1 MQRLALKKILFTVC
15 FTLVVTLGSLTA
27 LWVVHAATPALDVG
41 LNGDVAAT
49 TGLATT
55 DVRLVV
61 ARIIRTVLGLLGIIA
76 LVIVL
81 YGGFSYMTAGGD
93 DEKVGSAKKILV
105 NGGIGLL
112 IILSSYAITS
122 FVISR
127 LVSATT
133 GVDNGQNC
141 TGPNCTDGSGG
152 SGTGFNA
159 SGNAFYVSSL
169 PSNGNLC
176 IRNVHPSVVFS
187 KEVDIATL
195 SGNVVVSAVGGSAV
209 SGKWEYGTKKAVVF
223 FVPVGDCAP
232 STGQDCLLP
241 KTSYT
246 ITFQNP
252 SAIKS
257 ADGTQ
262 SLNCSIKGGCGP
274 VTFTTGEGVDRLPPQ
289 ITITEPLANASFQAG
304 VAIPVTVSYTDDN
317 GIQNVSVYQGAAVV
331 GSKSVNGCQ
340 KTGSVELSWVTGG
353 LDAGAY
359 TLQALG
365 TDWSGGQD
373 TKNIAVNLKPNHCFN
388 NQLEADLGEKQ
399 VGPTACGGECGSC
412 AGESCTANADCGSGF
427 CQVPAGGGAG
437 VCIQRTTVNGLSPN
451 SGAPGTFVTVSGK
464 YFGSTGRIYFAAV
477 ANPNITKET
486 DWVEAKAVS
495 CGAGFN
501 SWSSSQI
508 IVEVPA
514 NAVPGPVAV
523 FSGAA
528 TLKAAATANTSLFD
542 TTRDA
547 WGPLVGDFTVN
558 DEVHPSICALNPA
571 VGKSGSAIAL
581 IGKNFG
587 LLSTTANQVTFGTAV
602 AVTRPNDWVDALIK
616 TTVPNLEQGTV
627 TVRVTSN
634 GRQSNAV
641 TFSVQEGASE
651 TAPFIN
657 TISTTSGARG
667 EYITISGRNFGS
679 KLGAVWF
686 KAAPTSEAIL
696 GSFDFPDSCQA
707 AVWRDDQIIVK
718 FPLDKGSVGTS
729 YLLQIKTADD
739 AVSAIDSNTT
749 FALIAGTPNPGI
761 CKISPLSGTVPFAAG
776 QVLTLSGEYFGTQPG
791 IYFWKASANTADMSS
806 RALTAATDITSRSN
820 STISLRP
827 PAGAQTGPVVV
838 VRGEDSK
845 VSNPINFTVGSC
857 VQNNNTCP
865 VSGYTCCSSGADA
878 GSCKP
883 AGELC
888 SQGVRSAGYVWRFS
902 SAAIPVVP
910 HVVERCDAG
919 TDQGRN
925 LPSPSPSIQWDQSA
939 NGDSHNVCRTALA
952 TVELT
957 ALIDQKTVTKDTV
970 IVNKCSGVDEKNNCL
985 NPVRVDLTTDSYGV
999 KTAMTDSGG
1008 SPHAFL
1014 QVGPAT
1020 RSWEDNTWYQVA
1032 LTSGIRSA
1040 GSASST
1046 ALALA
1051 ADRPC
1056 QIAGSAYCYVFKTDT
1071 KNCALK
1077 AVVVT
1082 PYSYWTKVL
1091 ESPIKLR
1098 TSAGSATE
1106 LYYRGNGLSNQ
1117 RCIMMDVSGFNWQW
1131 NSENTGYAAM
1141 YGSVNA
1147 PVSQVSALANTVAI
1161 GLTNP
1166 DEAINIVAVASTGTA
1181 SYAGKS
1187 PLTIDLSD
1195 PGVVDYWPRCL
1206 EACTNAEVAVRFNT
1220 TMSLRNLPGTIQGGS
1235 VQLLKCTDENC
1246 LSTQSVVNLNDIT
1259 LDPTSNYSVLKIA
1272 NSLTGS
1278 QLLEPNTLY
1287 KVVVSTASTDP
1298 AAATNQ
1304 LWSAAKLNDP
1314 QTSSKPFNQEFTW
1327 RFRTKNGQCQ
1337 VDKAV
1342 VNPPEFFGKSI
1353 AEKTVYTVQPYAAPD
1368 SCSTQG
1374 QKLNPW
1380 SVSWNWSSADSK
1392 VASVTSFSTKGNNPS
1407 CTPSCIRKGSDVPA
1421 TQANVVPVC
1430 GNGKVEAGEDCDG
1443 PDSAKGCALNCLFA
1457 GNTAATCGNGI
1468 VEPNLGEACDPKD
1481 PKTATGCSLSCRHLG
1496 SSVTTDASNTNASI
1510 CGNSSIGSGEDCD
1523 TGITKSVANPLS
1535 QLNCSQK
1542 CLHTGSRLSKQW
1554 CIANALTRGGFSGT
1568 EFDAACGL
1576 SFSQCG
1582 DRVLTPDEDSGCDDP
1597 NTGWNSGACTQYCL
1611 KKTSTECVPGTEG
1624 CDANGRHTG
1633 SSLLYSTPSSCGDGT
1648 AGTGEDA
1655 VCETGLVIN
1664 HSGLIDPWTLATGVG
1679 LGTPKGVPAAQTTFV
1694 KAVTNQNNRS
1704 VSGSGVFSVACGY
1717 QTDLDCKRTFGS
1729 DYSVGENTC
1738 CYRKP
1743 GLISTYPANNA
1754 ATVCP
1759 NTYLEA
1765 VFDSKIDENTLT
1777 GNVLIARGGN
1787 TTCAAGQQDV
1797 TNLIARTE
1805 SYIALPWYK
1814 KVLAQAVAAFKNVFL
1829 GSDVAALVTPVTNW
1843 CVGQDIGVARVA
1855 PVVGAPT
1862 STSRISIQINTPL
1875 AFTTDY
1881 AVILK
1886 EGVKDTNGVSIG
1898 KLATKNISWHFSTSD
1913 KICEVNKVTVNPPEW
1928 SFSVANATTTL
1939 EAAAFTSN
1947 GSKVQPIP
1955 GFYDWQYRW
1964 GPIDNPY
1971 VSLQT
1976 TNTTLNVITAQ
1987 NRNGEIDLRA
1997 EANITT
2003 NKYTSATGPVATG
2016 SSHEIVFLCENPW
2029 PPKSIYI
2036 DNQGPFTI
2044 FPYQDKAGN
2053 NDGFDLSGNVFNNS
2067 TIPASMAVMDGYF
2080 NFGTYYCADN
2090 GATGTADDL
2099 PYLRPTVQTSGTA
2112 ISATGAL
2119 KKFFFT
2125 NDKNADAIGI
2135 QVFANPKHLSPTD
2148 WYSLS
2153 KANGGQGFIGSTQ
2166 SVKVDGYN
2174 AITDGNNIYVDAL
2187 NYSAVTKNIYST
2199 IYLFSIN
2206 ANADASTRKVFE
2218 QLLTNLNFNSNISN
2232 YGYCGTS
2239 VDNPGFQ
2246 TQCQSDIDCNQG
2258 QVCSN
2263 SIDKLK
2269 RNYDRLHG
2277 LNAFQ
2282 VALASYAAQHDKK
2295 YPSMQEGS
2303 YLTGQTV
2310 STWPSWATLGNTLGQ
2325 SAPVDPIN
2333 RLTAAGTCSV
2343 STNKF
2348 CTVNA
2353 DCGGTE
2359 TCVLHDPITA
2369 WSATDRRFSFA
2380 CPPASYAYRYA
2391 AASAGA
2397 NYTVRA
2403 RFENTGLSITNQAA
2417 FMADFI
2423 DPTKFITDS
2432 SNGICNQDQE
2442 IASLNTGVCGDGVV
2456 NTVRGEQ
2463 CDPVGQTRYGA
2474 CNADQNG
2481 KIKVD
2486 VCDSSCRWKA
2496 ADTAF
2501 VDCSFL
2507 SKCGNGAVEVG
2518 EKCDDGKLNGRYN
2531 HCTTKCTLPTKD
2543 DVGFCG
2549 DGVVEAKYEVC
2560 DIRAMMDD
2568 KPGLCVGGVRT
2579 GQPCSVSVDCNAV
2592 NGVQSSYGGVCK
2604 LITEAKIKYAQTKS
2618 ASCNWD
2624 CQSTG
2629 PYCGD
2634 GIVQSDWGEDCD
2646 GATSACTVGDQGGK
2660 RSCSTSCK
2668 WTDPSAV
2675 AWWRFDEAS
2684 LKDDKMTF
2692 SDASGINKGVCDGA
2706 KNECPVFTNSGKY
2719 NGAFIFSGGNFVT
2732 VPHYTSF
2739 DVANVTLEA
2748 WIKLIPGTAEGWK
2761 NILLKQNGL
2770 NAMEAE
2776 KDYNFSYYNTDKILK
2791 LGFSSPGRF
2800 GKAEGVLPTG
2810 LSAGEWH
2817 HVAVTVANSSVHAI
2831 KFYVDGKPLAD
2842 GNISMSDAGVI
2853 GLSADRNYPVYLG
2866 GNGGVDELKV
2876 YDRVLTSSEVAAEA
2890 QSPWFCALGG
2900 AALAVGDGPRC
2911 GDAKVDTGE
2920 ACDKGAANGQ
2930 SCNPSY
2936 GKTCAY
2942 CSNDCKNI
2950 IDVQAKTYCGDG
2962 VVQGTP
2968 FGNEICDMDAVSK
2981 SVYVL
2986 SASPLTENTFN
2997 AAHGGYRLL
3006 SCTEQPQDDYTQ
3018 KKEISAPACG
3028 AVCGVP
3034 TSNCAKCGVDYTKGV
3049 GIAGELIN
3057 VLSPTS
3063 TNPLLGGGGVVSSY
3077 VVGNVAYGAV
3087 TGGNPSSMD
3096 VYIGLDM
3103 APKKLVAHT
3112 AWAAESDKNYVLK
3125 DPAFDAT
3132 ATGNQVKLN
3141 SYPLCS
3147 TGDPRYTL
3155 RLNGDTTHRF
3165 DFPVFAA
3172 VSPEQYDLVL
3182 SPVINN
3188 QVRPNDVRVVVSWVR
3203 EAGFY
3208 GGFTVP
3214 LAGKGKTEGATF
3226 AGKLSSGLTYYNAP
3240 RINGIGYHGFGTTK
3254 NSTNEEA
3261 FFVNTDA
3268 KPYNGTT
3275 VTSEMTNDQYA
3286 FYVRTSGESIARYK
3300 TTAKLRV
3307 DVYFPENDSANNHFA
3322 TPAMTFYMNSAS
3334 PSDNPNANYWHV
3346 FNIKR
3351 ATVPTPD
3358 PVTSRIIPVNKIVT
3372 ESKFF

>member
-1 MQRLALKKILFTVC
+1 M
-15 FTLVVTLGSLTA
+15 A
-27 LWVVHAATPALDVG
+27 LWVVNAATPALDVG

-49 TGLATT
+49 TGLAAT

-76 LVIVL
+76 LLIVL

-127 LVSATT
+127 LVSAST
-133 GVDNGQNC
+133 GVDSGQSC
-141 TGPNCTDGSGG
+141 TGPNCPDTSGSG
-152 SGTGFNA
+152 GTGFNT

-169 PSNGNLC
+169 PPNGNLC
-176 IRNVHPSVVFS
+176 IRNVHPSIVFS
-187 KEVDIATL
+187 KEVDVATL
-195 SGNVVVSAVGGSAV
+195 SGNVVVSAAGGAAV
-209 SGKWEYGTKKAVVF
+209 SGKWEYGSKKAVVF
-223 FVPVGDCAP
+223 FVPQGDCAP
-232 STGQDCLLP
+232 STGQDCLLA
-241 KTSYT
+241 KTAYT

-289 ITITEPLANASFQAG
+289 ITITQPLANASFQAG
-304 VAIPVTVSYTDDN
+304 ATLPVTVSYTDDN
-317 GIQNVSVYQGAAVV
+317 GVQNVSLYQGETAL
-331 GSKSVNGCQ
+331 GSKTINGCQ
-340 KTGSVELSWVTGG
+340 KTGSVELSWPTNG

-373 TKNIAVNLKPNHCFN
+373 TKSVALNLKPNHCFN
-388 NQLEADLGEKQ
+388 SQLEADLGEKQ
-399 VGPTACGGECGSC
+399 AGPPACGGECGSC
-412 AGESCTANADCGSGF
+412 AGESCSVNADCGSGF

-437 VCIQRTTVNGLSPN
+437 VCVQRATITGLSPN
-451 SGAPGTFVTVSGK
+451 SGAPGTFVTISGK
-464 YFGSTGRIYFAAV
+464 YLGSSGHVYFAAV
-477 ANPNITKET
+477 ANPSITKEA

-495 CGAGFN
+495 CGGSSFG

-508 IVEVPA
+508 IVEVPQS
-514 NAVPGPVAV
+514 AVPGPVAV
-523 FSGAA
+523 FSGSA
-528 TLKAAATANTSLFD
+528 TLKTAATANTSLFD

-558 DEVHPSICALNPA
+558 GEVHPSICALNPTR
-571 VGKSGSAIAL
+571 GKSGSAIAI

-587 LLSTTANQVTFGTAV
+587 LLSTTANQVTFGTTP

-616 TTVPNLEQGTV
+616 TTVPNLEQGDV
-627 TVRVTSN
+627 VVKVTSN
-634 GRQSNAV
+634 GQQSNGI

-657 TISTTSGARG
+657 ALSTASGARG

-679 KLGAVWF
+679 RLGAVWF
-686 KAAPTSEAIL
+686 KATPESEATL
-696 GSFDFPDSCQA
+696 GGFDFPGSCQT

-729 YLLQIKTADD
+729 YLVQVKTADD
-739 AVSAIDSNTT
+739 AVSPVDSNTT
-749 FALIAGTPNPGI
+749 FALVAGTPNPGI
-761 CKISPLSGTVPFAAG
+761 CKISPVSGNVPFAQG
-776 QVLTLSGEYFGTQPG
+776 QVLTLSGEYFGAQPN
-791 IYFWKASANTADMSS
+791 IYFWKAAANAADMSS
-806 RALTAATDITSRSN
+806 RALVAKTDIVSASN
-820 STISLRP
+820 GSISLRP
-827 PAGAQTGPVVV
+827 PTGAQTGPIVV

-845 VSNPINFTVGSC
+845 VSNPINFTVANC
-857 VQNNNTCP
+857 VQSNNTCP
-865 VSGYTCCSSGADA
+865 VAGYTCCSAGADA

-888 SQGVRSAGYVWRFS
+888 SQGTRSSGYVWRFS
-902 SAAIPVVP
+902 SAAIPIVP
-910 HVVERCDAG
+910 RVVERCDAG
-919 TDQGRN
+919 TDQGKN

-957 ALIDQKTVTKDTV
+957 AQLDQKTVTKDTV
-970 IVNKCSGVDEKNNCL
+970 IVNKCSGVDDKNNCL
-985 NPVRVDLTTDSYGV
+985 NPVRVDLTSDSYSV
-999 KTAMTDSGG
+999 KAAMTDNGG
-1008 SPHAFL
+1008 GAHTYL
-1014 QVGPAT
+1014 QLGPT
-1020 RSWEDNTWYQVA
+1020 NRSWEDNAWYQVA
-1032 LTSGIRSA
+1032 LTTGIRSA

-1091 ESPIKLR
+1091 EAPIKLR
-1098 TSAGSATE
+1098 TTVGSATD

-1117 RCIMMDVSGFNWQW
+1117 HCVMMDVSGFNWQW
-1131 NSENTGYAAM
+1131 NSENTEYAAM
-1141 YGSVNA
+1141 YGSLNA
-1147 PVSQVSALANTVAI
+1147 PVSQVSALANTVAV
-1161 GLTNP
+1161 GLANP
-1166 DEAINIVAVASTGTA
+1166 DDAVSIVAVASTGTA

-1195 PGVVDYWPRCL
+1195 PSVVDYWPRCQ

-1272 NSLTGS
+1272 NSLSGS

-1287 KVVVSTASTDP
+1287 KVVVSTAPTDP

-1314 QTSSKPFNQEFTW
+1314 QTSSRPFNQEFTW
-1327 RFRTKNGQCQ
+1327 RFKTKKEQCQ
-1337 VDKAV
+1337 VDRAV
-1342 VNPPEFFGKSI
+1342 VNPPEFSGKSI

-1368 SCSTQG
+1368 ACSTQG
-1374 QKLNPW
+1374 QKINPW
-1380 SVSWNWSSADSK
+1380 SVSWNWSSADTK
-1392 VASVTSFSTKGNNPS
+1392 VASVTSFSTRGSNPS

-1421 TQANVVPVC
+1421 TQANLLPVC

-1443 PDSAKGCALNCLFA
+1443 PDSAKGCTLNCLFA

-1468 VEPNLGEACDPKD
+1468 VEQNLGEACDPKD

-1496 SSVTTDASNTNASI
+1496 SKTTVNASDTSASI
-1510 CGNSSIGSGEDCD
+1510 CGNGTVGSGEDCD
-1523 TGITKSVANPLS
+1523 TGIMKAVSNPLS
-1535 QLNCSQK
+1535 QLSCSQA
-1542 CLHTGSRLSKQW
+1542 CLHTGSRLSKAW
-1554 CIANALTRGGFSGT
+1554 CAANTLTRGGFSNT
-1568 EFDAACGL
+1568 EFQAACGQ

-1582 DRVLTPDEDSGCDDP
+1582 DKVLTPDEDTGCDDP
-1597 NTGWNSGACTQYCL
+1597 NTGWNSSACTQYCL

-1633 SSLLYSTPSSCGDGT
+1633 SSLLYTAPSSCGDGT
-1648 AGTGEDA
+1648 VGTGEDA
-1655 VCETGLVIN
+1655 VCETGLVIT

-1679 LGTPKGVPAAQTTFV
+1679 LGIPQGEPAAQRTLV
-1694 KAVTNQNNRS
+1694 KATTNQNNRS

-1729 DYSVGENTC
+1729 DYSVGQNTC

-1743 GLISTYPANNA
+1743 GLLSTYPANNA
-1754 ATVCP
+1754 AAVCP

-1777 GNVLIARGGN
+1777 GNVLVARGSSAA
-1787 TTCAAGQQDV
+1787 CAAGQQDV
-1797 TNLIARTE
+1797 TDLIARTE
-1805 SYIALPWYK
+1805 SHIALPWYK
-1814 KVLAQAVAAFKNVFL
+1814 NVLVRVGAVLKNVFL
-1829 GSDVAALVTPVTNW
+1829 GSDAAAVTTPVSNW
-1843 CVGQDIGVARVA
+1843 CVGQDVGVAHVA
-1855 PVVGAPT
+1855 PVAGAPT

-1875 AFTTDY
+1875 AFMTDY

-1886 EGVKDTNGVSIG
+1886 EGVKDVNGVSIG
-1898 KLATKNISWHFSTSD
+1898 KLATKNISWHFSTTD
-1913 KICEVNKVTVNPPEW
+1913 KICEISKVNVYPPEW
-1928 SFSVANATTTL
+1928 SFSAANATTTL
-1939 EAAAFTSN
+1939 EASAYTSA
-1947 GSKVQPIP
+1947 GAKVQPIT

-1964 GPIDNPY
+1964 GPQDNPY
-1971 VSLQT
+1971 VSLQAG
-1976 TNTTLNVITAQ
+1976 NGALNVITAQ

-2003 NKYTSATGPVATG
+2003 NKYTSATGGVATG

-2029 PPKSIYI
+2029 PPKDIFVN
-2036 DNQGPFTI
+2036 NQGPYTI
-2044 FPYQDKAGN
+2044 FPYQDTAGN
-2053 NDGFDLSGNVFNNS
+2053 NDGFDLTQNIFNNS
-2067 TIPASMAVMDGYF
+2067 TIPASSAVMDGYF

-2090 GATGTADDL
+2090 GASGTSDDL

-2135 QVFANPKHLSPTD
+2135 QVFANPKHLSPSD

-2153 KANGGQGFIGSTQ
+2153 KANGGQGFIGNTQ
-2166 SVKVDGYN
+2166 RVTVDGYS

-2206 ANADASTRKVFE
+2206 ANADATTRKVFE
-2218 QLLTNLNFNSNISN
+2218 QLLTNLKFNSNISN

-2239 VDNPGFQ
+2239 SNNPGFEI
-2246 TQCQSDIDCNQG
+2246 QCQSDLDCNQG

-2263 SIDKLK
+2263 SVDKLK

-2282 VALASYAAQHDKK
+2282 VALASYASAHDKK

-2333 RLTAAGTCSV
+2333 RLAAAGTCSV

-2369 WSATDRRFSFA
+2369 WSTIDRRFSFA
-2380 CPPASYAYRYA
+2380 CPPASYAYRYSA
-2391 AASAGA
+2391 AAAGA

-2403 RFENTGLSITNQAA
+2403 KFETTGLTIANQSM

-2423 DPTKFITDS
+2423 DPTKFITDNAS
-2432 SNGICNQDQE
+2432 GICNQDQE
-2442 IASLNTGVCGDGVV
+2442 IATLNTGVCGDGVV
-2456 NTVRGEQ
+2456 NTTRGEQ
-2463 CDPVGQTRYGA
+2463 CDPAGQTRYGA
-2474 CNADQNG
+2474 CGAEQNG

-2507 SKCGNGAVEVG
+2507 SKCGNGVVEVG

-2531 HCTTKCTLPTKD
+2531 HCTNKCTLPTKD
-2543 DVGFCG
+2543 DLGFCG

-2560 DIRAMMDD
+2560 DIRAMMDN
-2568 KPGLCVGGVRT
+2568 KPGLCVGGART
-2579 GQPCSVSVDCNAV
+2579 GQPCSVSGDCNVV
-2592 NGVQSSYGGVCK
+2592 NGVQTSYSGICK

-2624 CQSTG
+2624 CQATG

-2634 GIVQSDWGEDCD
+2634 GIVQSDWGEECD
-2646 GATSACTVGDQGGK
+2646 GASSACTLDDQSGK
-2660 RSCSTSCK
+2660 RACSASCK
-2668 WTDPSAV
+2668 WTDPAAV
-2675 AWWRFDEAS
+2675 AWWRFDDAAV
-2684 LKDDKMTF
+2684 KDAKVTF
-2692 SDASGINKGVCDGA
+2692 SDSAGINNGVCDSD
-2706 KNECPVFTNSGKY
+2706 KNECPAYTQNGKN
-2719 NGAFIFSGGNFVT
+2719 NGAFVFADGNFIT
-2732 VPHYTSF
+2732 VPHYKAF

-2748 WIKLIPGTAEGWK
+2748 WIKLTPGTNEGWK

-2770 NAMEAE
+2770 NAMESE

-2800 GKAEGVLPTG
+2800 GKAEGVLPVG
-2810 LSAGEWH
+2810 LAAGEWH
-2817 HVAVTVANSSVHAI
+2817 HVAVTVGNSSVHAI
-2831 KFYVDGKPLAD
+2831 RFYVDGKPLAD
-2842 GNISMSDAGVI
+2842 GSVSMSDAGTL
-2853 GLSADRNYPVYLG
+2853 GMAADQNYPIYLG
-2866 GNGGVDELKV
+2866 GNGGLDEVKV
-2876 YDRVLTSSEVAAEA
+2876 YARVLTPAEVASEA
-2890 QSPWFCALGG
+2890 QSPWFCAAGG
-2900 AALAVGDGPRC
+2900 TVATTAAPGCGDG
-2911 GDAKVDTGE
+2911 KVDAGE
-2920 ACDKGAANGQ
+2920 ACDNGAANGL

-2962 VVQGTP
+2962 VVQG
-2968 FGNEICDMDAVSK
+2968 GSEACDMDANDPNK
-2981 SVYVL
+2981 TVYVL
-2986 SASPLTENTFN
+2986 NSSSSTDSTFN
-2997 AAHGGYRLL
+2997 AAHGGYKFL

-3018 KKEISAPACG
+3018 KKQIAAPTCAATCSV
-3028 AVCGVP
+3028 A
-3034 TSNCAKCGVDYTKGV
+3034 TNNCVKCGVDYAKGV
-3049 GIAGELIN
+3049 GIAGGLLN
-3057 VLSPTS
+3057 VLNPGGA
-3063 TNPLLGGGGVVSSY
+3063 NPLLGDPGTVTSFM
-3077 VVGNVAYGAV
+3077 VGNVSYGALS
-3087 TGGNPSSMD
+3087 GNKPSSLD
-3096 VYIGLDM
+3096 VYIGLDT

-3112 AWAAESDKNYVLK
+3112 AWPGESDKNYVLK
-3125 DPAFDAT
+3125 DPAADAT

-3155 RLNGDTTHRF
+3155 RINGDTTHRF

-3172 VSPEQYDLVL
+3172 ISPEQYDLVL

-3188 QVRPNDVRVVVSWVR
+3188 QIRPNDIRVVVSWVKD
-3203 EAGFY
+3203 AGFY

-3226 AGKLSSGLTYYNAP
+3226 AGKLSSGSTYYNAP
-3240 RINGIGYHGFGTTK
+3240 RINGIGYHGFGSTP

-3261 FFVNTDA
+3261 FFVNTEA
-3268 KPYNGTT
+3268 RPYNGTT
-3275 VTSEMTNDQYA
+3275 VYSEMNNDQYA
-3286 FYVRTSGESIARYK
+3286 FYVRTGGEGIAKYRN
-3300 TTAKLRV
+3300 TAKLRV
-3307 DVYFPENDSANNHFA
+3307 DVYFPENDTETNHFA
-3322 TPAMTFYMNSAS
+3322 TPAMTFYMNSAAA
-3334 PSDNPNANYWHV
+3334 SDNSNASYWYVFNVKRAAVPNA
-3346 FNIKR
+3346 
-3351 ATVPTPD
+3351 D
-3358 PVTSRIIPVNKIVT
+3358 PVSSRIIPVNKIVT